1 MKTVRP
7 ITTPYRHSPFCRSEL
22 RLYFESACFIRKSA
36 GNTVSRQADLSGS
49 CPFSGWKISPRGV
62 ISALSYPEH
71 STMTEKKTSIRSD
84 TGDHF
89 LFADRYHP
97 QRTRHCTANTC
108 TTRIR
113 TGLSGNT
120 GSISTLYHRPQRYRR
135 LFPSLS
141 HIPSASCR
149 YAKTGGQTFFCRM
162 SNMAYS
168 PHVRPCVPTP
178 SV

>member
-22 RLYFESACFIRKSA
+22 RLYFESASFIRKSA

-71 STMTEKKTSIRSD
+71 STMTEKKRQS
-84 TGDHF
+84 
-89 LFADRYHP
+89 
-97 QRTRHCTANTC
+97 
-108 TTRIR
+108 
-113 TGLSGNT
+113 
-120 GSISTLYHRPQRYRR
+120 GSIPETISYSPIGIIHSEHAIAQQTPAQPVFAQDCQEYWKYFHPIPPASKISKA
-135 LFPSLS
+135 FPIFISYTICIVPVRQNWWSNLS
-141 HIPSASCR
+141 
-149 YAKTGGQTFFCRM
+149 CRM